1 LEPTKGYPAFEL
13 SQRAA
18 RFAIQI
24 PMRYRFAGEPHWY
37 DGETENISRSG
48 VLFRT
53 SQPIPRFTPI
63 EMMLALPKEVG
74 GGDDAAVI
82 CRGRVVRT
90 EPASADDAR
99 PAVAATIAGF
109 RLAHVQG
116 NDPRRI

>member
-1 LEPTKGYPAFEL
+1 MKGDATSALF
-13 SQRAA
+13 QRAA

-24 PMRYRFAGEPHWY
+24 PMRYRPAGDMRWREGY
-37 DGETENISRSG
+37 TENISRSG

-53 SQPIPRFTPI
+53 SQPMPLLTPI
-63 EMMLALPKEVG
+63 EMTLALPSEVG
-74 GGDDAAVI
+74 GGDDATVI

-90 EPASADDAR
+90 EPANRLDPR
-99 PAVAATIAGF
+99 PAVAATIAGY